1 MNTLLTIPVE
11 LAHHALT
18 YCPAWD
24 IVSFA
29 LTSRLA
35 HAIALESTTQ
45 SFWRDVFLTSHFDD
59 PRDAWR
65 LLEGTNSTLDGYDW
79 LGELRA
85 RLSAELLAARPDRI
99 DDPAAYEG
107 MLAALVRAAKEIPP
121 LREGQPESRNV
132 EWLEHLLKFPGLL
145 NDDVSR
151 LSIEG
156 QRLHGLLHVFTGHQ
170 FDESTAAN
178 SLRYRRNASRAYTYD
193 MRKYSR
199 ANTWSPLLL
208 TGEVDWLHLDHLAN
222 VIIGNIRDVPFL
234 VDDQL
239 PPFGLEHTR
248 AYSAPGQ
255 YPARDWA
262 GVEGT
267 WRRYVCFMDYR
278 FVQILSR
285 HAPLHAE
292 GARDLSFFDR
302 PAFREAVRLLS
313 VDLQVIDREAI
324 EAPLPEFIGVYGNP
338 PADFPYPP
346 IFFNGVSETADGGH
360 LHLEGCVMMG
370 IDGTVRWY
378 FQVSSIGGEL
388 QWSSRGVQVGGVGS
402 ATGVVGIWTTTTHE
416 VGDPAGPYWQ
426 WKVPSDDPT
435 YAPLLDRV

>member
-1 MNTLLTIPVE
+1 MHSLLSIPVE
-11 LAHHALT
+11 LAHHALS

-29 LTSRLA
+29 LTCRLA
-35 HAIALESTTQ
+35 HATALVSTPQ
-45 SFWRDVFLTSHFDD
+45 AFWRDVFLTSHFDD
-59 PRDAWR
+59 PREAWR
-65 LLEGTNSTLDGYDW
+65 LPGQSTSSDEYDW

-85 RLSAELLAARPDRI
+85 RLSAELFAARPDRI
-99 DDPAAYEG
+99 NDPTAYEA
-107 MLAALVRAAKEIPP
+107 MLATFVRAA
-121 LREGQPESRNV
+121 REMHPFLEEQHASRNGV
-132 EWLEHLLKFPGLL
+132 WLNHLLKFPGCL

-151 LSIEG
+151 LSLDG
-156 QRLHGLLHVFTGHQ
+156 QRLHAFLQAYTGHA
-170 FDESTAAN
+170 FDESTPGN
-178 SLRYRRNASRAYTYD
+178 SMEYRRNASRAYAYD

-222 VIIGNIRDVPFL
+222 VVIGNLRDMPSL
-234 VDDQL
+234 GEDQL
-239 PPFGLEHTR
+239 PPLGLEHTR
-248 AYSAPGQ
+248 AYSGPGQ
-255 YPARDWA
+255 CTTRDWA
-262 GVEGT
+262 GVQGT

-278 FVQILSR
+278 SMQ
-285 HAPLHAE
+285 APLHGE
-292 GARDLSFFDR
+292 GARQLAFFDN

-313 VDLQVIDREAI
+313 VELEVVDRTSI
-324 EAPLPEFIGVYGNP
+324 EAPLPEFIGVYDNP

-346 IFFNGVSETADGGH
+346 IFFVGTSETADGGH

-378 FQVSSIGGEL
+378 FISSVGGEF
-388 QWSSRGVQVGGVGS
+388 QWSSRGVQLGGVGS
-402 ATGVVGIWTTTTHE
+402 ATGVVGVWTTTTHE

-426 WKVPSDDPT
+426 WKVPSDDAL